1 MAKDVMTGTL
11 AVELVPGT
19 ILHVPA
25 WHDDADGLDEDI
37 VRDEVD
43 VAGEGEHDDVDE
55 IAIIAVFFKV
65 FSTSFNQDIDNNN
78 QHRSAF
84 ENTISLLLWNILF
97 IMFFW
102 NDRLIY

>member
-1 MAKDVMTGTL
+1 MEIPFKNILSKKYPKDIPGETESPFMAKDVMTGTL

-55 IAIIAVFFKV
+55 IAIFAVFSKFLALPSIKRL
-65 FSTSFNQDIDNNN
+65 NNN
-78 QHRSAF
+78 
-84 ENTISLLLWNILF
+84 N
-97 IMFFW
+97 
-102 NDRLIY
+102 